1 MAIRDWSKTKQ
12 LVVGFILGMHSVGLI
27 KWLFDWP

>member
-12 LVVGFILGMHSVGLI
+12 VVVGFITGVVVTYLVLWALG
-27 KWLFDWP
+27 WP